1 MSEQFEKLSPKFSFW
16 MGLVGGILAMC
27 TVGFIILLVVYF
39 GDFKPVGNTNEPAV
53 NAAPT
58 QPTAAQPSGSASN
71 LKAVAKDEHIRGDVN
86 APITLVTYSDLD
98 CPYCVR
104 FHAVSQQ
111 LLQDYA
117 GKVRLVYRHFPLDS
131 LHPEARK
138 KAEASECVASI
149 GGNEKFW
156 AFLDKIFSSDETLSQ
171 VPSIVETLGVDKAKF
186 EKCFND
192 SQFAALVNTESND
205 AVTAGGSGTPYSVL
219 IDAKGNKSSV
229 NGAVPIEQL
238 KAMIDAALAK

>member
-1 MSEQFEKLSPKFSFW
+1 
-16 MGLVGGILAMC
+16 MC
-27 TVGFIILLVVYF
+27 TIGFVVLLVVYF
-39 GDFKPVGNTNEPAV
+39 GDLKPVNSGENTGAVALGNL
-53 NAAPT
+53 APS
-58 QPTAAQPSGSASN
+58 QPTAPSQPSGNAAN
-71 LKAVAKDEHIRGDVN
+71 LKPVTAADHIRGDVN
-86 APITLVTYSDLD
+86 AKVTLVEYSDLD

-104 FHAVSQQ
+104 FHPVVNQI
-111 LLQDYA
+111 LQDYA

-149 GGNEKFW
+149 GGNDKFW

-171 VPSIVETLGVDKAKF
+171 VPSIVETLGIDKAKF

-192 SQFAALVNTESND
+192 AQFAASVDAQATD
-205 AVTAGGSGTPYSVL
+205 AVAAGGSGTPYSVL
-219 IDAKGNKSSV
+219 IDAKGGKTPV
-229 NGAVPIEQL
+229 NGAVPIAQL

>member
-1 MSEQFEKLSPKFSFW
+1 MQEQFEKLSPKFSFW
-16 MGLVGGILAMC
+16 MGLIGGILAMC
-27 TVGFIILLVVYF
+27 TVGFVVLLVVYF
-39 GDFKPVGNTNEPAV
+39 GNFKPIDDTNVVAV
-53 NAAPT
+53 NTAPT
-58 QPTAAQPSGSASN
+58 QPTQPSGSADK
-71 LKAVAKDEHIRGDVN
+71 LKAVSKDDHIRGDVN
-86 APITLVTYSDLD
+86 APVTLVTYSDLD

-104 FHAVSQQ
+104 FNPVANQ
-111 LLQDYA
+111 LLSDYP

-156 AFLDKIFSSDETLSQ
+156 VFLDKIFSSDETLSQ

-192 SQFAALVNTESND
+192 SQFAALVDTQSND

-219 IDAKGNKSSV
+219 IDAKGGKTPV